1 VPDGG
6 ASAFVPARAGL
17 ARAMEMTL
25 LGERVGA
32 EQALEWGLVNR
43 VVDDE
48 QLAAEASALV
58 ARLAKGPTKA
68 YANAKALINRR
79 MYAGLEEQLEAEA
92 VAQGEQARSKD
103 FIEGVTAFLQKRE
116 PNYSGE

>member
-1 VPDGG
+1 
-6 ASAFVPARAGL
+6 
-17 ARAMEMTL
+17 
-25 LGERVGA
+25 
-32 EQALEWGLVNR
+32 
-43 VVDDE
+43 
-48 QLAAEASALV
+48 
-58 ARLAKGPTKA
+58 
-68 YANAKALINRR
+68 